1 MKIGILTF
9 HHVTNYGATLQACA
23 LWTFLNS
30 QGYDVEI
37 IDYRPLKIVWKY
49 LRPLIPLKKPEKIF
63 VNIPRAWKMRRFLL
77 SLVKLSPKKF
87 YDKKGLEYYRDKYDV
102 VICGSDQ
109 VWCLDSFRGFDSAFF
124 LDFINKETTRKIS
137 YAASFGNTVKL
148 GNYRETISNLIA
160 QFETILVRDSNSAN
174 IINNEC
180 NQKAIKVLDPTFLIE
195 YDKIKTPPK
204 IPGKYILLYFHD
216 EIESKEAEFLKS
228 LAKSE
233 NLTII
238 SVDEPKEIAQ
248 INLESASP
256 KEWLGLFSEASYI
269 ATNTFHGTIFSIIFQ
284 KPFNVFLRSD
294 KQNKVA
300 DLLKNLNLEK
310 RIFSF
315 NEQPTREE
323 IFDIDYAS
331 VSKILESKILESKQ
345 HLLQAI
351 SPQTSND
358 YTSKAVSNQELK

>member
-49 LRPLIPLKKPEKIF
+49 LRPLIPLKQPEKIL
-63 VNIPRAWKMRRFLL
+63 VNISRAWKMRRFLL
-77 SLVKLSPKKF
+77 SHVKLSPKKF

-109 VWCLDSFRGFDSAFF
+109 IWCLDSFRGFDSAFF
-124 LDFINKETTRKIS
+124 LDFVSKQTTRKIS

-148 GNYRETISNLIA
+148 GKYNEKICNLID
-160 QFETILVRDSNSAN
+160 QFQTILVRDSNSAN

-180 NQKAIKVLDPTFLIE
+180 NQKAIKVLDPTFLIK
-195 YDKIKTPPK
+195 YDAIKTPPK
-204 IPGKYILLYFHD
+204 IQGKYLLLYFHA
-216 EIESKEAEFLKS
+216 EIEPEEEEFIKS

-233 NLTII
+233 NLTIV
-238 SVDEPKEIAQ
+238 SVDQPKKIAQ

-256 KEWLGLFSEASYI
+256 KEWVGLYSEASYI
-269 ATNTFHGTIFSIIFQ
+269 VTNTFHGTIFSLLFQ

-294 KQNKVA
+294 KQNKVT
-300 DLLKNLNLEK
+300 DLLRDLNLEN
-310 RIFSF
+310 RIFSVKGKA
-315 NEQPTREE
+315 QPSQEE
-323 IFDIDYAS
+323 IFDIDYES
-331 VSKILESKILESKQ
+331 VSKILESKIAESKQ

-351 SPQTSND
+351 SLETVDDRN
-358 YTSKAVSNQELK
+358 KAVCNQE

>member
-37 IDYRPLKIVWKY
+37 IDYRPLNIVWKY
-49 LRPLIPLKKPEKIF
+49 LRPLIPLKKPEKVL

-77 SLVKLSPKKF
+77 SYMKLSPKKF

-109 VWCLDSFRGFDSAFF
+109 IWCLDSFRGFDSAFF
-124 LDFINKETTRKIS
+124 LDFVNKETTRKIS

-148 GNYRETISNLIA
+148 GNYHETICNLID
-160 QFETILVRDSNSAN
+160 QFQTILVRDSNSAN

-180 NQKAIKVLDPTFLIE
+180 NQKAIKVLDPTFLIK
-195 YDKIKTPPK
+195 YDAIKTSPK
-204 IPGKYILLYFHD
+204 IPGKYILLYFHAA
-216 EIESKEAEFLKS
+216 IEPEEEEFIKS

-233 NLTII
+233 NLTIV
-238 SVDEPKEIAQ
+238 SVDEPNKIAQ

-256 KEWLGLFSEASYI
+256 QEWVGLYSEASYI
-269 ATNTFHGTIFSIIFQ
+269 VTNTFHGTIFSIIFQ
-284 KPFNVFLRSD
+284 KPFNVFLRSE
-294 KQNKVA
+294 KQNKVT
-300 DLLKNLNLEK
+300 DLLRDLNLEH
-310 RIFSF
+310 RIFF
-315 NEQPTREE
+315 VKEKPQPSHKE
-323 IFDIDYAS
+323 IFDIDYES
-331 VSKILESKILESKQ
+331 VSKILESKIMQSKQ

-351 SPQTSND
+351 SPEKIED
-358 YTSKAVSNQELK
+358 RSKAVCNQE